1 MEKLRISVFCLA
13 LVFLGSWIGF
23 AEAGRRGHLVQQK
36 TDPKDAVATARWLV
50 SQNNWGVLSDGLPNK
65 GHGVPYF
72 YLTTL
77 DPTARNGMKD
87 ARSSFT
93 VSEFPIGT
101 CGRKDPEN
109 PACAKLTLTGKDLFN
124 SSKYLFSAVSDVI
137 PYHTHIRIHFKL
149 VDVNSKE
156 ASFAKDALFAKHPEM
171 KGWPKGHD
179 FQIFKLEI
187 EDIFLID
194 WFGGP
199 KPITVAQY
207 LRPRM

>member
-1 MEKLRISVFCLA
+1 
-13 LVFLGSWIGF
+13 
-23 AEAGRRGHLVQQK
+23 
-36 TDPKDAVATARWLV
+36 
-50 SQNNWGVLSDGLPNK
+50 
-65 GHGVPYF
+65 
-72 YLTTL
+72 
-77 DPTARNGMKD
+77 MKD
-87 ARSSFT
+87 ARSSLT

-101 CGRKDPEN
+101 CGKKDPEN
-109 PACAKLTLTGKDLFN
+109 PTCAKLTLTGK
-124 SSKYLFSAVSDVI
+124 
-137 PYHTHIRIHFKL
+137 FKL
-149 VDVNSKE
+149 VDINSKE

-207 LRPRM
+207 LRPR